1 MNDIYLLK
9 WVFRVTYSLSSKQW
23 RIFESK
29 RRHLIKH
36 LYPDRKNKPGQ
47 SRQMRGRI
55 ILVSVGYRYILLC
68 EPRRYPG
75 CERLPIFLGS
85 QFLWNQSVMLKY
97 QRWNGHNHN
106 VKAFSF
112 ILNLNP
118 LLGFHINL
126 ASVRAI
132 LVTWFFNNFECLAPT
147 FLWKCVDENCCMKQA
162 SLPTNFNSWHWLA
175 YIFPW
180 KNSTFPK
187 IMLL

>member
-1 MNDIYLLK
+1 MVFIHLNGSLGWHIVYHPNNGGFLRVKGGTYLNIYTQTG
-9 WVFRVTYSLSSKQW
+9 RINQDSLSKW
-23 RIFESK
+23 
-29 RRHLIKH
+29 
-36 LYPDRKNKPGQ
+36 KNHPSFSRLQVHPSLWTQKVSWLWTLTNI
-47 SRQMRGRI
+47 SRQPA
-55 ILVSVGYRYILLC
+55 SV
-68 EPRRYPG
+68 EPISHVEVPK
-75 CERLPIFLGS
+75 I
-85 QFLWNQSVMLKY
+85 
-97 QRWNGHNHN
+97 WNGHNHN
-106 VKAFSF
+106 VKAFSL

-132 LVTWFFNNFECLAPT
+132 LVTWFFNSFECLAPA